1 MNDIPETDDVRVER
15 GREVTDRL
23 RADTYRRE
31 SVDDA
36 PIVVFV
42 YGGAWETGAR
52 GQFARWAL
60 DAAAGGRPASRR
72 TELDDASEGFLGVE
86 IEYRLG
92 DEATFP
98 AQIRDVRTGLAWVR
112 AEAERLGGDPD
123 RVAVVGHSAGAHLAL
138 LAALAPTDAFGGEY
152 ETDPAVHAAVGVSGP
167 YDLRGDESLPVRRL
181 LGGREVEVPDR
192 YVTASPVTHVSAA
205 APPALLLHGADDEV
219 VPAAS
224 SEALAEAL
232 DAAGAPVELRVE
244 PGADH
249 VYLHSSYWYPELR
262 ETVFSWIRTRC

>member
-1 MNDIPETDDVRVER
+1 MSDTTDDIRVER

-31 SVDDA
+31 SVDGA

-60 DAAAGGRPASRR
+60 DAAGLRPAGRR
-72 TELDDASEGFLGVE
+72 TEFDDADGGFLGVE

-98 AQIRDVRTGLAWVR
+98 AQIRDVRRGLAWVR
-112 AEAERLGGDPD
+112 AEADRLGGDPD

-138 LAALAPTDAFGGEY
+138 LAALAPTGAFGGEY

-181 LGGREVEVPDR
+181 LGGRESEIPDR
-192 YVTASPVTHVSAA
+192 YAAASPATHVSSD
-205 APPALLLHGADDEV
+205 APPALLLHGEDDEV

-232 DAAGAPVELRVE
+232 ETAGAPVELRVE

-249 VYLHSSYWYPELR
+249 VYLHSSYRYPELR